1 MVVEA
6 LLVTVT
12 SSNDPRAMA
21 IGRIALVQ
29 GLTSRMGTDVRVTDE
44 AHPQH
49 QAEDFR
55 TAKVTVEDGATAHT
69 RKGKGDLQTLAT
81 GTMTS
86 VPGRVTAVLNVMG
99 RPGTSGT
106 ITTTVE
112 VEVEVEDMTTGDVG
126 TTNKDSTNSKV
137 RTNSKVGINHRAK
150 GKVVSHHK
158 VNIRTKVS
166 TSKVR
171 NRDRH
176 HRTRNKTKE
185 LDIKDK
191 ATIKVKVAIPT
202 SKE

>member
-1 MVVEA
+1 M
-6 LLVTVT
+6 
-12 SSNDPRAMA
+12 
-21 IGRIALVQ
+21 
-29 GLTSRMGTDVRVTDE
+29 
-44 AHPQH
+44 
-49 QAEDFR
+49 
-55 TAKVTVEDGATAHT
+55 VEDRATAHT
-69 RKGKGDLQTLAT
+69 RKGKGGLQTLAT

-137 RTNSKVGINHRAK
+137 RTNSKVGTNLRAK
-150 GKVVSHHK
+150 GKVVTHHK

-176 HRTRNKTKE
+176 HRTRIKTNE
-185 LDIKDK
+185 LVIKDK
-191 ATIKVKVAIPT
+191 ATTKVKVAIT
-202 SKE
+202 SRG